1 MQYQNW
7 ATYLLAH
14 LFIPS
19 LLFFLGILVAQPVLA
34 KIRLKFVFSGQ
45 PTCPRVTMSSVRDG
59 LTTIEIRGTPVL
71 LVALPL
77 MVPLQL
83 TQKVPVFV
91 ITSAMIMMAHTFAAR
106 IIEPK
111 FRGIKTKVC
120 IHEKGMAIHQSITP
134 WDEKR
139 APTNSLAYR
148 IISSSSFGL
157 LHLIVVLAMQPPM
170 FRSSSTSVSVN
181 GDLGGG
187 YGARRASREFW
198 SCGLRTL
205 RADGFRKY
213 TMVSREQYLVLF
225 LAACAALAL
234 GLKIHS
240 PSREL
245 ARKRQRRHISAG
257 GKL

>member
-1 MQYQNW
+1 MQHQSW
-7 ATYLLAH
+7 TTYLLAH

-19 LLFFLGILVAQPVLA
+19 LLFLLGILVTQPVFA
-34 KIRLKFVFSGQ
+34 KIRLKFAFSGQ
-45 PTCPRVTMSSVRDG
+45 HACPRVTMSSHRDG
-59 LTTIEIRGTPVL
+59 LTTIEICGTPVL

-77 MVPLQL
+77 LVPLQL

-91 ITSAMIMMAHTFAAR
+91 LTSAMVMMAHTFAAR

-111 FRGIKTKVC
+111 FQGIKTKVC
-120 IHEKGMAIHQSITP
+120 THEKGMAIHQSITP
-134 WDEKR
+134 GTKKR
-139 APTNSLAYR
+139 AYMNSLAYR

-157 LHLIVVLAMQPPM
+157 LHLIVVLAMQASM
-170 FRSSSTSVSVN
+170 SRSSTDSGSAN
-181 GDLGGG
+181 GGLGGA
-187 YGARRASREFW
+187 YGARRTGREFW

-205 RADGFRKY
+205 RANGFRKY

-240 PSREL
+240 LSREL